1 MIEKEIEAEILRLHS
16 AEGWRPSTI
25 ASQLRLHYS
34 TVKRVLNRN
43 GLLPE
48 PMWLR
53 KSIADPYMPFVKE
66 TLEKYPKLNATRLFY
81 MVKARG
87 YTGGVDHFRDI
98 VGRHRPQRTSEAY
111 LRLTTL
117 PGEQAQCDWGH
128 FGKVIIGN
136 AERRLMAFVMVLSWS
151 RRICLYFYLGDHTA
165 NFLRGHVQAFM
176 NWQFVPREILYDNL
190 KSAVL
195 ERVGNAIHFNPE
207 LLELAAHYRFLPK
220 PVGVRQPQQKG
231 RCERAIQYIRTSF
244 FEARKWK
251 DIDDLNSQALLWCYL
266 EGVQRKCP
274 QDRTMTVMEAFEKEK
289 PSLLALPGD
298 NYWVYDRKPVS
309 VGKTPY
315 VKFDLN
321 DYSVPHQYVRRQLL
335 VEATLS
341 EVKIMDGLKVVA
353 THKRS
358 FDKGKQIEDEEHI
371 KDLVAVKK
379 EASKHRGMNHL
390 HHVAPSSVEFFKKAA
405 ERGHNLG
412 RLTQL
417 LLRLLDL
424 YGAGELEAA
433 ICEALA
439 AGTMHSSAIQNALE
453 KRRHAKG
460 LAQPVLLKFNN
471 EKRLEQLHVVPK
483 SLEMYDALLRQED
496 NSNEA

>member
-1 MIEKEIEAEILRLHS
+1 MIERGTEAEILRLHK
-16 AEGWRPSTI
+16 AEGWFPSTI

-43 GLLPE
+43 GLMLE
-48 PMWLR
+48 PMRLR
-53 KSIADPYMPFVKE
+53 RSIVDPYVPFVKE
-66 TLEKYPKLNATRLFY
+66 TLEKYPKLNAARLY
-81 MVKARG
+81 HMVKMRG
-87 YTGGVDHFRDI
+87 YSGGADHFRHI
-98 VGRHRPQRTSEAY
+98 VGRLRPQRIPEAY

-117 PGEQAQCDWGH
+117 PGEQGQCDWGH
-128 FGKVIIGN
+128 FGKVVIGN

-151 RRICLYFYLGDHTA
+151 RRIFLYFYLGDHTA
-165 NFLRGHVQAFM
+165 NFLRGHVQAFLY
-176 NWQFVPREILYDNL
+176 WQSVPREILYDNL

-231 RCERAIQYIRTSF
+231 RVERAIQYIRTSF

-251 DIDDLNSQALLWCYL
+251 DVDDLNSQAVLWCA
-266 EGVQRKCP
+266 EEAVQRKCP
-274 QDRTMTVMEAFEKEK
+274 QDKTLTVMEAFEKEK
-289 PSLLALPGD
+289 PSLLALPND
-298 NYWVYDRKPVS
+298 HYPVYDRKPVS

-315 VKFDLN
+315 AKFDLN
-321 DYSVPHQYVRRQLL
+321 DYSVPHEYVRRQML
-335 VEATLS
+335 VEATLG
-341 EVKIMDGLKVVA
+341 EVKIMDGLKAVA
-353 THKRS
+353 IHPRS
-358 FDKGKQIEDEEHI
+358 FDKGKQIEDPEHI
-371 KDLVAVKK
+371 KDLVTVKK
-379 EASKHRGMNHL
+379 EASKHRGMKSL
-390 HHVAPSSVEFFKKAA
+390 YHVAPSSVEFFKKAA

-424 YGAGELEAA
+424 YGAAELEAA

-460 LAQPVLLKFNN
+460 LAQPVLLKFNK
-471 EKRLEQLHVVPK
+471 EKRLNEFHVVPK
-483 SLEMYDALLRQED
+483 SLSMYDALLKQED
-496 NSNEA
+496 KSNES